1 MYVIDENKY
10 ISQYISSIYNTY
22 DNEVVHPLLLSE
34 EQVALVELHNLA
46 KRWCCIGDV
55 YICNTPNL
63 VHSQIEPKCYWSP
76 QT

>member
-34 EQVALVELHNLA
+34 EQVALVELHDPVTNGEG
-46 KRWCCIGDV
+46 RM
-55 YICNTPNL
+55 L
-63 VHSQIEPKCYWSP
+63 VLHS
-76 QT
+76 